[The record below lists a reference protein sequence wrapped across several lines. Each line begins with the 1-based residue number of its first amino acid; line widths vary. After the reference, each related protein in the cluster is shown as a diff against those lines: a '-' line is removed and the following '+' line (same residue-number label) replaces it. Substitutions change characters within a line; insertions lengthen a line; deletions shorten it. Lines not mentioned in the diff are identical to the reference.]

1 MQRERLL
8 VVDDAEMNVK
18 LLTVVLSARGYQVDS
33 ATSAE
38 EAAPILASKTFAC
51 LLLDISLPGMDG
63 LSFAR
68 QLRRDPRYA
77 DLVIIAVTANAMKG
91 DMEAALAAGCN
102 AYIAKPIDTRAFPDI
117 VAEEI
122 AKERA
127 KSTDSGSR
135 ERTNS

>member
-1 MQRERLL
+1 MPNEQIL
-8 VVDDAEMNVK
+8 VVDDTEMNVK
-18 LLTVVLSARGYQVDS
+18 LLTVLLTARGYQVQS

-38 EAAPILASKTFAC
+38 EAAPLLATKPFAC
-51 LLLDISLPGMDG
+51 LLLDLSLPGMDG

-68 QLRRDPRYA
+68 LLRRDPTHA

-102 AYIAKPIDTRAFPDI
+102 AYVTKPIDTRAFPSL

-122 AKERA
+122 AKKRA
-127 KSTDSGSR
+127 S
-135 ERTNS
+135 